1 MDENKLTEVLNIEI
15 SQGVIV
21 SAEEAVDWVRGT
33 FLYQRI
39 LSNPLFY
46 GFNGKGDDA
55 LHCFI
60 LEKCATSIDNLRK
73 IRAITVDEDG
83 TFSPDAGSHVM
94 SRNFI
99 DFETMKAIVKLPHD
113 SGPHKLLTCLSN
125 CAKIQAPIR
134 RNEKKALNEAYKT
147 IKYKLEGP
155 QSKVRIQTDA
165 EKCFVML
172 QAAIGQYF
180 FSEFALR
187 QQMSYMI
194 DGASQV
200 LSAVEQ
206 FATEGSRNGQV
217 AIQSMLFRRSL
228 YSSLWG
234 EHDGVLNQIGGVT
247 QEMAAKLKVSGISTF
262 ADAVSSSNEDIVKAI
277 HVTDAFAKSLR
288 VAAST
293 ILHRTLKLS
302 ARFIEE
308 GDDEGSKLNV
318 TLQRRVAG
326 SSKET
331 SERVVSYSLVIFT
344 DRAGGLL
351 HFSDKISSPATLCLR
366 IPAKKM
372 FGRI

>member
-21 SAEEAVDWVRGT
+21 SAEEAVDWVKGT
-33 FLYQRI
+33 FLYRRI

-55 LHCFI
+55 LHSFI
-60 LEKCATSIDNLRK
+60 LEKCASSIDNLRK
-73 IRAITVDEDG
+73 IRAVAVDEDE

-113 SGPHKLLTCLSN
+113 SGQHKLLTCLSN
-125 CAKIQAPIR
+125 CAKIQEPIR

-187 QQMSYMI
+187 QQMSRMI

-206 FATEGSRNGQV
+206 YAKEGSRHGQV
-217 AIQSMLFRRSL
+217 AIQSMLLRRSL
-228 YSSLWG
+228 YTSLWG
-234 EHDGVLNQIGGVT
+234 EHDGVLKKIGGVT
-247 QEMAAKLKVSGISTF
+247 QDMAAK
-262 ADAVSSSNEDIVKAI
+262 
-277 HVTDAFAKSLR
+277 
-288 VAAST
+288 
-293 ILHRTLKLS
+293 
-302 ARFIEE
+302 
-308 GDDEGSKLNV
+308 
-318 TLQRRVAG
+318 
-326 SSKET
+326 
-331 SERVVSYSLVIFT
+331 
-344 DRAGGLL
+344 
-351 HFSDKISSPATLCLR
+351 
-366 IPAKKM
+366 
-372 FGRI
+372 

>member
-21 SAEEAVDWVRGT
+21 SAEEAVDWVKGT
-33 FLYQRI
+33 FLYRRI
-39 LSNPLFY
+39 LSNPLYY

-55 LHCFI
+55 LHSFI
-60 LEKCATSIDNLRK
+60 LKKCASSIDNLRK
-73 IRAITVDEDG
+73 IRAIAVDEDS
-83 TFSPDAGSHVM
+83 TFSPDAACHVM

-99 DFETMKAIVKLPHD
+99 DFETMKAINLLPHNSGQVKLLHMM
-113 SGPHKLLTCLSN
+113 SN
-125 CAKIQAPIR
+125 CAKIQAPVR
-134 RNEKKALNEAYKT
+134 RNEKKSLNEAYKR

-165 EKCFVML
+165 EKCFVMI

-187 QQMSYMI
+187 QQMSHII

-206 FATEGSRNGQV
+206 YAKEGNRNGQV
-217 AIQSMLFRRSL
+217 AIHALLLRRSL

-247 QEMAAKLKVSGISTF
+247 QEMAAKLKDSGISTF
-262 ADAVSSSNEDIVKAI
+262 ADAVSNSNEDIVKAI
-277 HVTDAFAKSLR
+277 NVTDTFAKSLR
-288 VAAST
+288 VAASK
-293 ILHRTLKLS
+293 ILHHTLKLS

-308 GDDEGSKLNV
+308 DDDRGPKLDV
-318 TLQRRVAG
+318 TLKRRVAG
-326 SSKET
+326 LSEET
-331 SERVVSYSLVIFT
+331 NERVVSYSLVIFT

-351 HFSDKISSPATLCLR
+351 YFSDEISNPTTLCLR
-366 IPAKKM
+366 IPEKEM

>member
-1 MDENKLTEVLNIEI
+1 
-15 SQGVIV
+15 
-21 SAEEAVDWVRGT
+21 
-33 FLYQRI
+33 
-39 LSNPLFY
+39 
-46 GFNGKGDDA
+46 
-55 LHCFI
+55 
-60 LEKCATSIDNLRK
+60 
-73 IRAITVDEDG
+73 VDEDG

-113 SGPHKLLTCLSN
+113 SGPQKLLACLSN
-125 CAKIQAPIR
+125 CVKIQAPIR